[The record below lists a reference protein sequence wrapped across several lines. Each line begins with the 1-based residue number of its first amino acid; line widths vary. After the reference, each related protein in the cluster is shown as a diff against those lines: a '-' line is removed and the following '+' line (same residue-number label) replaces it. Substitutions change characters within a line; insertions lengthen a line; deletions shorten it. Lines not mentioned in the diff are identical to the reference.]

1 MKQFSVLVFLL
12 SIFMQIN
19 AQLNESFAEE
29 TFPPDG
35 WTVIN
40 EGGSSTWESYS
51 DGFVGNCTRIKYN
64 SDAHNDWLITPQITI
79 KENGKLSFYTKNHNS
94 SYKDQFNI
102 KLSKTGYAQE
112 DFVEDIALNVE
123 PGTSWEE
130 LSYDLSAYVGQSVY
144 IAFQAISTDKYYL
157 YLDEI
162 KVFAPSPMEVQSV
175 IATQPN
181 TDVASIGANNME
193 ILRVD
198 IKTEGTLT
206 QESASQFSFSTN
218 GTIDVA
224 DIEKAKL
231 YYCASS
237 SDFSDAALFGEC
249 NTPNGEFVISGS
261 QQLNEG
267 DNYFWLAYDI
277 SSDATSNNV
286 IDAECNSVTVAS
298 VVHTTDNTA
307 PEGNRLLSKILNMQ
321 GGTNT
326 YLVNG
331 SVAFY
336 DDGGKDGNYT
346 EGFEGTITFKPATTG
361 KKVKIE
367 WNSFAIFNTSSVGYN
382 DIFKVYNGTIADEAN
397 LIGQYSNM
405 PPPITSMADDG
416 SVTIFFQVK
425 TGVPK
430 AGWDALVKEITPQ
443 DMVFDAAL
451 LYQTNTENVAVG
463 DIDQE
468 MALIE
473 INTQYTENQLTAD
486 EFSLSINGTTDA
498 VDISKAKIYYTAG
511 SVEFS
516 KDNLFGEIES
526 PSGDYVIT
534 GSQELVEG
542 SNFFWLVY
550 DVSKTA
556 TEGNLL
562 DAEVK
567 AVTTSG
573 ASFSLDPSS
582 AEGSRTI
589 DNTFYMPLSGTLS
602 KTIYASVSFVDDGGE
617 GANYNP
623 NAMSTVTFLPTA
635 EDEVV
640 KMDFESFEVFYQA
653 SVSGTKAF
661 FTIYN
666 GSGTA
671 NDDIIWQADDT
682 SCDEGPKGIITS
694 TATDGALTVKFVGNA
709 LYSSQTKAGWKGQ
722 VYSAVPSDMEYQ
734 SVKVS
739 QSTQIVKAGS
749 TDQEIL
755 HVQLTLS
762 GTKNPVSE
770 VNFTF
775 NTEGTTNNA
784 DISAA
789 RLYSTG
795 YSSEFTTQ
803 SKSGEDVLTHDGEFT
818 ITHVGELHEGVN
830 HFWLVYDIASSAIVD
845 NVVDASIT
853 KITIDGEEHIISN
866 GNPDGNRTIKRLY
879 EMQAGTHE
887 VVVNQNP
894 LNLYDD
900 GGLDENYSKNFNGT
914 VTFIPETEGQRV
926 RLDISALQITWA
938 EDFEIYNGAEVD
950 EDALIMELDD
960 DDNIS
965 SAQDPIIAKS
975 TSDDGK
981 LTVVFKSGS
990 YSTPEAGFDVLVYT
1004 FDPQPYSY
1012 QGATAEQGI
1021 STALRGEADVNMLR
1035 IAANFAGETT
1045 AANVNAISFSTEGT
1059 TSSTDI
1065 VSAQIYYTGTD
1076 EVFNSV
1082 SAVSFGEL
1090 LESPSGQLR
1099 VEGNLD
1105 VAVEGTVYFWL
1116 MYNLSAD
1123 AVVNNV
1129 LDAQLTSLEVNSVE
1143 YDITE
1148 GNPDGS
1154 AVIATGLSGNYTIG
1168 SDSEDDFANFT
1179 DAFSALAENGVE
1191 GAVTFSI
1198 KEGTYSER
1206 PTLPHIKGTSA
1217 TNFITFVSESNTA
1230 ANVIIESNESASSDY
1245 NSPDDAVLYLTGA
1258 DYVMFKNITVKSSQK
1273 AYDALVLLS
1282 NQSRYVT
1289 FDGCVL
1295 DAPVEATSTAWNAIS
1310 IVCIKNDAEDVA
1322 NQNNDFIT
1330 VKNCHLIGG
1339 SIGAYIGGT
1348 GYIAL
1353 PKEKGVQ
1360 ILNNTFE
1367 GQFSKSIY
1375 VNNEEDAIVD
1385 GNTIVNNTSPYSS
1398 YIGIDAYRM
1407 IGESTI
1413 ANNTI
1418 TIDRSLKS
1426 YGIECRPV
1434 SGIAQTSA
1442 RIYNNAIAF
1451 IQTNNASNGILLDDK
1466 CTNAQ
1471 LFYNTVVM
1479 QGNEATGSNALYI
1492 NGSSTEI
1499 PENLEL
1505 KNNIFIN
1512 NTGGLAIAVQRDEYM
1527 NGLSFDYNNIY
1538 STGTTL
1544 ASVGY
1549 SDNLVLYADLAAWQE
1564 KATAAHSISELVEF
1578 YSSSDL
1584 HVKEVG
1590 GLNSAFP
1597 ILYITKDFEGQVR
1610 SNDKPTIGADE
1621 FTEPDFDAPL
1631 FNNGYPKVEDIS
1643 TNEAVLS
1650 LSFNEAGNAW
1660 WVVLPADSNA
1670 PTVAQV
1676 KEGTDAL
1683 DNELADNLKGN
1694 VVFVADIQSKTSIE
1708 ELIDN
1713 TEYVIYVVAE
1723 DNLANTMNAVESLEF
1738 TTDFKSTEVAT
1749 FEDVNYISDAVFED
1763 GTAMFTNVTVAEGE
1777 GVDGSAKYGV
1787 IAANTQATV
1796 NLTNT
1801 TEGLTLEG
1809 FFYKSVT
1816 TITVKGGVNGADS
1829 DTELSYPAS
1838 SIWNYADLQGLN
1850 NVTEVYITAGE
1861 SEIKLDN
1868 FADVP
1873 SELHLASLY
1882 DVTINRGETATLTA
1896 TIEGGVMPYSYLWTS
1911 VNDEN
1916 VYEVEQPQ
1924 VAPQSSCEYKLMVT
1938 DARGTSLAESM
1949 IVSVNGGEAL
1959 PATFEGL
1966 LTQSETHWTGN
1977 TEQEMSEFYSGSFK
1991 FNNYYFPSYNSWGN
2005 FGYSN
2010 ETSTSYNSLD
2020 DQFHSTVGSGANNTE
2035 TYGVVYVAYGNPEIE
2050 LTNTQEGEQL
2060 TGCYFT
2066 NTAYAASSMEY
2077 GDAFA
2082 GDAFTYGDYLKLVI
2096 NGYNSA
2102 GESTRSIDFYL
2113 ADYRSENA
2121 DEHYILKDWKWVDL
2135 SVFGAVQ
2142 KLTFRISGSRNND
2155 YGLLTPGYVCID
2167 ELNGA
2172 HINPPTSISKNEM
2185 DVKIYPNPTRDI
2197 LNIKMADNNIQC
2209 VEVYTIAGR
2218 KVMTQLSTLQSL
2230 EQINLSQLQQ
2240 GTYIIRIVS
2249 DSGVVTQKV
2258 QKL

>member
-1 MKQFSVLVFLL
+1 MKQFSVLAFLL

-19 AQLNESFAEE
+19 AQLNESFEGE
-29 TFPPDG
+29 VFPPDG

-40 EGGSSTWESYS
+40 EGGSNTWESES
-51 DGFVGNCTRIKYN
+51 DGFAGKCTRIKYN

-79 KENGKLSFYTKNHNS
+79 KENGKLSFYTKNYS
-94 SYKDQFNI
+94 SNYKDQFNI
-102 KLSKTGYAQE
+102 KLSTTGYAQE
-112 DFVEDIALNVE
+112 DFTEEIALKVE

-130 LSYDLSAYVGQSVY
+130 LNYDLSAYAGQNVY
-144 IAFQAISTDKYYL
+144 IAFQAISEDKYYL
-157 YLDEI
+157 FLDEI
-162 KVFAPSPMEVQSV
+162 KVFAPSPMEVQF
-175 IATQPN
+175 INAAQPN
-181 TDVASIGANNME
+181 TDVASIGASNME
-193 ILRVD
+193 ILRVNV
-198 IKTEGTLT
+198 KTEGALT

-218 GTIDVA
+218 GTTDVT

-231 YYCASS
+231 YYSASS
-237 SDFSDAALFGEC
+237 SDFSDATLFGEC
-249 NTPNGEFVISGS
+249 NTPNGEFAVTGS

-267 DNYFWLAYDI
+267 NNYFWLAYDI
-277 SSDATSNNV
+277 SSEATADNV

-298 VVHTTDNTA
+298 VVHTTDNAA

-326 YLVNG
+326 YMVNG

-443 DMVFDAAL
+443 NMVFDAAL
-451 LYQTNTENVAVG
+451 MYQINTEDLAAG
-463 DIDQE
+463 DVDQE

-473 INTQYTENQLTAD
+473 VSTQYTENKLAAD

-498 VDISKAKIYYTAG
+498 SDISKAKIYYTAG
-511 SVEFS
+511 SAEFS
-516 KDNLFGEIES
+516 NDNLFGEIES
-526 PSGDYVIT
+526 PSGDYIIT
-534 GSQELVEG
+534 GSQDLVEG

-550 DVSKTA
+550 DVSNTA
-556 TEGNLL
+556 TEGNVL
-562 DAEVK
+562 DAEVN
-567 AVTTSG
+567 AITISG
-573 ASFSLDPSS
+573 ASHSLDSPS

-589 DNTFYMPLSGTLS
+589 DNTFYMPLSGTHS
-602 KTIYASVSFVDDGGE
+602 KTIYAPVSFVDDGGE

-623 NAMSTVTFLPTA
+623 NAMSTVTFLPAT
-635 EDEVV
+635 EGEVV
-640 KMDFESFEVFYQA
+640 KMDFESFEVLYQA

-671 NDDIIWQADDT
+671 TDDIIWQADDT
-682 SCDEGPKGIITS
+682 NCDEGPIGITTS
-694 TATDGALTVKFVGNA
+694 TAPDGALTVKFVGNA
-709 LYSSQTKAGWKGQ
+709 LYSSQTKAGWKGNI
-722 VYSAVPSDMEYQ
+722 YSAIPSDMEYE
-734 SVKVS
+734 SVEVS

-755 HVQLTLS
+755 HVQLNLS
-762 GTKNPVSE
+762 GTTNPVSE
-770 VNFTF
+770 VDFTF
-775 NTEGTTNNA
+775 NTDGTTNNA

-795 YSSEFTTQ
+795 YSSDFTTESQ
-803 SKSGEDVLTHDGEFT
+803 SGESVLTPDGEFT

-830 HFWLVYDIASSAIVD
+830 HFWLVYDIASSATVD
-845 NVVDASIT
+845 NVVDASIN
-853 KITIDGEEHIISN
+853 KITIDGDEYIVSN
-866 GNPDGNRTIKRLY
+866 GVPDGNRTIKRLY
-879 EMQAGTHE
+879 EMEAGTHE

-894 LNLYDD
+894 LNFYDD
-900 GGLDENYSKNFNGT
+900 GGLNENYSKSFEGT

-938 EDFEIYNGAEVD
+938 EDFEIYNGAEVTD
-950 EDALIMELDD
+950 DALIMELDD
-960 DDNIS
+960 DDNIT

-975 TSDDGK
+975 TSEDGK

-990 YSTPEAGFDVLVYT
+990 YSTPEAGFDALVYT
-1004 FDPQPYSY
+1004 FEPQPYSY
-1012 QGATAEQGI
+1012 QGASVEQGI
-1021 STALRGEADVNMLR
+1021 NTALRGESNANILR
-1035 IAANFAGETT
+1035 IAASFAGETT

-1059 TSSTDI
+1059 TASTDI
-1065 VSAQIYYTGTD
+1065 ASAQLFYSGTD
-1076 EVFNSV
+1076 EVFNPVSSV
-1082 SAVSFGEL
+1082 EFGEL
-1090 LESPSGQLR
+1090 QESPAGTVK

-1116 MYNLSAD
+1116 MYNVSSD

-1129 LDAQLTSLEVNSVE
+1129 LDAQLTSIEVNSVE
-1143 YDITE
+1143 HDIAE

-1154 AVIATGLSGNYTIG
+1154 AVIAAGLKGNYTIG
-1168 SDSEDDFANFT
+1168 SDTEDDFANFT

-1191 GAVTFSI
+1191 EPVTI
-1198 KEGTYSER
+1198 TVKDGTYSER
-1206 PTLPHIKGTSA
+1206 STLPHIKGTSA
-1217 TNFITFVSESNTA
+1217 TNLITFVSESNTPE
-1230 ANVIIESNESASSDY
+1230 NVIIESEESASSDY
-1245 NSPDDAVLYLTGA
+1245 NSPDDAVLYINGA
-1258 DYVMFKNITVKSSQK
+1258 DYVVFKDITVKSSQK
-1273 AYDALVLLS
+1273 TYDALVLIN

-1295 DAPVEATSTAWNAIS
+1295 DAPVETISTAWNAIT
-1310 IVCIKNDAEDVA
+1310 VACIKNDAEDVA

-1330 VKNCHLIGG
+1330 IKNCHFKGG

-1348 GYIAL
+1348 GYVAL
-1353 PKEKGVQ
+1353 PKEKGAQ
-1360 ILNNTFE
+1360 ILSNTFE
-1367 GQFSKSIY
+1367 GQFSKGIY
-1375 VNNEEDAIVD
+1375 VNNEEDAFVD

-1434 SGIAQTSA
+1434 SGTAQTSA

-1492 NGSSTEI
+1492 NGSSSEI

-1512 NTGGLAIAVQRDEYM
+1512 NAGGLAIAVQRDEFM

-1549 SDNLVLYADLAAWQE
+1549 SDNLVSYADLAAWQE
-1564 KATAAHSISELVEF
+1564 KATASHSISESVEF
-1578 YSSSDL
+1578 YSNSDL

-1590 GLNSAFP
+1590 GLNSALP
-1597 ILYITKDFEGQVR
+1597 ILYITTDFEDQER
-1610 SNDKPTIGADE
+1610 SNDTPTIGADE
-1621 FTEPDFDAPL
+1621 FTESDFDAPV
-1631 FNNGYPKVEDIS
+1631 FNDGYPKVEDITAYS
-1643 TNEAVLS
+1643 ADLL

-1660 WVVLPADSNA
+1660 WVVLPAGDNA

-1676 KEGTDAL
+1676 KAGTDAQ

-1694 VVFVADIQSKTSIE
+1694 VTFAADIQSKTSVE
-1708 ELIDN
+1708 ELNDN
-1713 TEYVIYVVAE
+1713 TEYVIYIVAE
-1723 DNLANTMNAVESLEF
+1723 DNLGNTMDAVASLEF

-1787 IAANTQATV
+1787 IATNTQATV

-1809 FFYKSVT
+1809 FFYKST
-1816 TITVKGGVNGADS
+1816 AAITVKGGVNGADS

-1838 SIWNYADLQGLN
+1838 STWSYADMQALHD
-1850 NVTEVYITAGE
+1850 VTEVYITAGE
-1861 SEIKLDN
+1861 GELMLDN

-1873 SELHLASLY
+1873 AELHLTSLY
-1882 DVTINRGETATLTA
+1882 DVTINRGEMATLTA
-1896 TIEGGVMPYSYLWTS
+1896 TIEGGVKPYSYLWTS

-1916 VYEVEQPQ
+1916 AYEEAQPQ
-1924 VAPQSSCEYKLMVT
+1924 VAPQSSCEYTLMVT
-1938 DARGTSLAESM
+1938 DARGTSFAESM
-1949 IVSVNGGEAL
+1949 IVNVNGGVAL

-1966 LTQSETHWTGN
+1966 LNQSESHWAGN
-1977 TEQEMSEFYSGSFK
+1977 PEQEMSEFYSGSFK
-1991 FNNYYFPSYNSWGN
+1991 FNNYYFPAYDSWGN

-2010 ETSTSYNSLD
+2010 ETSTSYNGLD
-2020 DQFHSTVGSGANNTE
+2020 DQFHSTAGSGANNTE

-2060 TGCYFT
+2060 TGCYLT
-2066 NTAYAASSMEY
+2066 NTAYAASSMEN

-2082 GDAFTYGDYLKLVI
+2082 GDAFTDGDWFKLVI
-2096 NGYNSA
+2096 NGFDSE
-2102 GESTRSIDFYL
+2102 GESTGSIDFYL

-2121 DEHYILKDWKWVDL
+2121 EDHYVLKDWKWVDL
-2135 SVFGAVQ
+2135 SVLGAVQ
-2142 KLTFRISGSRNND
+2142 KLTFSISGSRNNA

-2167 ELNGA
+2167 ELNESDHA
-2172 HINPPTSISKNEM
+2172 TSIRKNNTE
-2185 DVKIYPNPTRDI
+2185 VKIYPNPTRDI
-2197 LNIKMADNNIQC
+2197 LNIKMADNNVQRI
-2209 VEVYTIAGR
+2209 EVYTIAGR
-2218 KVMTQLSTLQSL
+2218 KVMTQLSTSQSL
-2230 EQINLSQLQQ
+2230 EQINLSRLQQ

-2249 DSGVVTQKV
+2249 DAGVVTQKV